1 MKCRLEL
8 KKVDKSGALSAVVD
22 KARRE
27 LKACSF
33 LFWLDAYLKP
43 RKIRRNIPDNISN
56 VSTGYDHEESCHKNA
71 QKDEVAQQEFD
82 EVEPIDQINNKKQKL
97 ETEVKKNKVKKMKTE
112 AISLEETQMS
122 ILNGIDSELKDDE
135 DNKLKDNEYL
145 YG

>member
-71 QKDEVAQQEFD
+71 QKDEVAQQEFR
-82 EVEPIDQINNKKQKL
+82 EVEPIDQINNKKQKP
-97 ETEVKKNKVKKMKTE
+97 ETEVNKVKKMKTE

-135 DNKLKDNEYL
+135 DTN
-145 YG
+145 

>member
-71 QKDEVAQQEFD
+71 QKDEVAQQEFG
-82 EVEPIDQINNKKQKL
+82 EVEPINQINNKKQKP
-97 ETEVKKNKVKKMKTE
+97 ETEVEKVKKKKKTE

-122 ILNGIDSELKDDE
+122 ILNRIDSELKEDE
-135 DNKLKDNEYL
+135 DNKLKDK
-145 YG
+145 

>member
-71 QKDEVAQQEFD
+71 QKDEVAQQEFG

-97 ETEVKKNKVKKMKTE
+97 ETEVEKVKKKKKTE

-122 ILNGIDSELKDDE
+122 ILNRIDSELKEDE
-135 DNKLKDNEYL
+135 DNKLKDK
-145 YG
+145 

>member
-71 QKDEVAQQEFD
+71 QKDEVAQQEFG
-82 EVEPIDQINNKKQKL
+82 EVEPIDQINNKKQKP
-97 ETEVKKNKVKKMKTE
+97 ETEVEKVKKKR
-112 AISLEETQMS
+112 
-122 ILNGIDSELKDDE
+122 
-135 DNKLKDNEYL
+135 KLRPYH
-145 YG
+145 